1 MMNLRNKSIKKK
13 RAKKMTR
20 VNWVNLPNVDHK
32 TMINLQKM
40 NQNKL

>member
-13 RAKKMTR
+13 AKKMTR